1 MEAVA
6 LHDFH
11 ATADD
16 ELSFK
21 KGSILKVSEV
31 SQTKVETVDLV
42 KLSMVIV
49 GIHFRYEHAKFNQL
63 INTTHSSQTFMLVL
77 IVFPC

>member
-42 KLSMVIV
+42 KLLMVIV
-49 GIHFRYEHAKFNQL
+49 GIHFHYEHAEFNQL

>member
-42 KLSMVIV
+42 KLLMVIV
-49 GIHFRYEHAKFNQL
+49 GIHNFSLY
-63 INTTHSSQTFMLVL
+63 MLDS
-77 IVFPC
+77 IS